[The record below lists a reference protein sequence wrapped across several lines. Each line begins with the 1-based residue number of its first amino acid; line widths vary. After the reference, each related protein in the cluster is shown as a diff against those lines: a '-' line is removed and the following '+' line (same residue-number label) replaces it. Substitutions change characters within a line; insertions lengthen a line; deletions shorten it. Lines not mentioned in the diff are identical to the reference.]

1 MLGVAGLAACGQSSS
16 APGAAG
22 ALSATT
28 GPSAP
33 SRPEAPRRSPAA
45 TTSSPGATLFTA
57 SNDGATAVI
66 SSRQGDGFT
75 VLYDSSSLLDTSP
88 DGYTLENYDA
98 AGNQLPSL
106 PAGQFSGGC
115 GAADVVNSAGRLVI
129 TLRITV
135 MPAQGIVQASS
146 SLTMTAWNAAT
157 GARVWTSTL
166 VKSTTQQIPCPSS
179 DHELAGDLWNFVSTL
194 DGHWGVFVLPDAD
207 ASVDPAI
214 LADAIDLTTGKLY
227 PIPDLEGI
235 LGNNVVTGGG
245 SGTDDGPVTLTV
257 TTPGAWVPLG
267 RAGGSGAGPDAAGL
281 LLAGQASVQNGPYN
295 YAPTGYTGTYASFDS
310 DDPAGPG
317 NGIGAVATPD
327 GRYLITVNSGSGGNF
342 SYGGYSLPSLHQVW
356 SAPDPDFGN
365 NDQIAGVSDTAL
377 LITRVGNDGDT
388 YLLSLDPATGQEQW
402 KIDIGPGGSVCDLTS
417 MQVLALANSQLAILS
432 AATGRQL
439 SYATDPYRDS
449 SGGDA
454 CPAVIE
460 TGLGGTGFNNDQVTQ
475 LLKP

>member
-1 MLGVAGLAACGQSSS
+1 
-16 APGAAG
+16 
-22 ALSATT
+22 
-28 GPSAP
+28 
-33 SRPEAPRRSPAA
+33 
-45 TTSSPGATLFTA
+45 
-57 SNDGATAVI
+57 VI

-75 VLYDSSSLLDTSP
+75 VLYDPSSLLDTNP

-98 AGNQLPSL
+98 AGNLLPSP

-129 TLRITV
+129 TLRITLT
-135 MPAQGIVQASS
+135 PAQGIVQASS

-166 VKSTTQQIPCPSS
+166 MTSTTQQIPCPSS

-207 ASVDPAI
+207 ADADVNAGT

-227 PIPDLEGI
+227 PSPDLEGI
-235 LGNNVVTGGG
+235 LGNDVVTGSG
-245 SGTDDGPVTLTV
+245 SGTGDGPVTLTV
-257 TTPGAWVPLG
+257 TTPGTWAPLG
-267 RAGGSGAGPDAAGL
+267 SAGGSGAGPGTAGL
-281 LLAGQASVQNGPYN
+281 LLAGQASTQNGPYN
-295 YAPTGYTGTYASFDS
+295 YAPTGYTGTDASFES
-310 DDPAGPG
+310 DDPASPG
-317 NGIGAVATPD
+317 NGIGTVATPD
-327 GRYLITVNSGSGGNF
+327 GHYLITVSSGSGGNL
-342 SYGGYSLPSLHQVW
+342 SYEGYSLPSLHKLW

-388 YLLSLDPATGQEQW
+388 YLLSLDPATGQQQW

-417 MQVLALANSQLAILS
+417 MQVLVLANSQLATLS
-432 AATGRQL
+432 AATGSQL
-439 SYATDPYRDS
+439 AYATDPYQDS
-449 SGGDA
+449 SGSDA
-454 CPAVIE
+454 CPAVVE
-460 TGLGGTGFNNDQVTQ
+460 TGLGGTGFNNNQVMQ